1 MTLHTSV
8 DETSPGKIFPILVWV
23 RVLVHVLAGVFTLSF
38 IFPFI
43 SQSQKDRK
51 IRLWSERLLNIFK
64 LKLVVIGRENVTSAP
79 ALFAANHISWLDI
92 HAINACKPIRFVAK
106 SEVRSWPIFGWMAKQ
121 LGTVFIRRDSARHA
135 RQVVEQMAEVLK
147 TESICIFPEG
157 TSTNGAQVLPFKPNL
172 FESALAAKC
181 PIYPLSIR
189 YFSRRTGLRSDSP
202 AFIGDMGL
210 LESMSRVIQDPGL
223 VVQVRFLMPYA
234 PSILGDSDRKQVA
247 AYCQESI
254 AQTL

>member
-1 MTLHTSV
+1 MTQHA
-8 DETSPGKIFPILVWV
+8 DETSPSRTFSILIWF
-23 RVLVHVLAGVFTLSF
+23 RVLIHILAGVFTLSF

-43 SQSQKDRK
+43 SQSQKNQK

-64 LKLVVIGRENVTSAP
+64 LKLVVIGKENLTSAP

-135 RQVVEQMAEVLK
+135 RQVVEQMAEALR

-157 TSTNGAQVLPFKPNL
+157 TSTNGAQVLPFRPNL

-189 YFSRRTGLRSDSP
+189 YISGRTGLRSDSP

-223 VVQVRFLMPYA
+223 VVEVHFLMPYDM
-234 PSILGDSDRKQVA
+234 PILGDSDRKQVA